1 MTVPLVR
8 VVLPAHL
15 RTLAKV
21 NSEVALD
28 VAPPVTI
35 NKILDAVEA
44 AYPALQGT
52 IRDHVSRQRRPF
64 IRFFA
69 CAEDLSLQSQEIE
82 LPAAIVSGAEPF
94 LIIGAI
100 AGG

>member
-1 MTVPLVR
+1 MTIR
-8 VVLPAHL
+8 VALPAHL
-15 RTLAKV
+15 RTIAKL
-21 NSEVALD
+21 SGEVALD

-35 NKILDAVEA
+35 LSVLDALEA
-44 AYPALQGT
+44 SFPALQGT
-52 IRDHVSRQRRPF
+52 IRDHVTGQRRPF

-82 LPAAIVSGAEPF
+82 LPAAILSGTEPF